1 MLPSL
6 RRVLPRLLALAAIG
20 GAISG
25 CTMTGVASPSSAYAH
40 SGQGLQYPGEPG
52 YNAP

>member
-1 MLPSL
+1 MTM
-6 RRVLPRLLALAAIG
+6 RTFCLLALAL
-20 GAISG
+20 AISG
-25 CTMTGVASPSSAYAH
+25 CDVTGVAPPQSAYAH